1 VEDTEISGATEAQ
14 LVGLVSPAVYRRVYL
29 HDSQADHLKLDA
41 GTLEYSYLPDDY
53 RPTSDSHN
61 DAIQTGESNGP
72 IVIRYNN
79 IEGQYQ
85 YQTSAILMLSSSG
98 RISNVL
104 IEGNR
109 LYGGNYTLYL
119 RDSGSGAPDNI
130 TVRNNVFVRDSWNF
144 GPTSIDYNGQCYR
157 WENNTYSDGAPLD
170 GPSGGC

>member
-1 VEDTEISGATEAQ
+1 
-14 LVGLVSPAVYRRVYL
+14 
-29 HDSQADHLKLDA
+29 
-41 GTLEYSYLPDDY
+41 
-53 RPTSDSHN
+53 
-61 DAIQTGESNGP
+61 
-72 IVIRYNN
+72 
-79 IEGQYQ
+79 
-85 YQTSAILMLSSSG
+85 MLSSSG

-144 GPTSIDYNGQCYR
+144 GPTSIDYNGQCYQ
-157 WENNTYSDGAPLD
+157 WENNTYGDGTPVV